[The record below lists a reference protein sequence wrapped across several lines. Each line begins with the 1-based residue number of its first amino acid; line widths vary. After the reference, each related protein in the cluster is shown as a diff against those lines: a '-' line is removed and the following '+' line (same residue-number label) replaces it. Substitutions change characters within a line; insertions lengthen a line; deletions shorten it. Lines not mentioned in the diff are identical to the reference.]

1 MSTVTLFDQ
10 LQDAVKELIS
20 KNIQL
25 QQQLNNLQ
33 EQHELLQLEM
43 MEKDDSQA
51 KLAQQMTQLLTEL
64 TQQPQ

>member
-20 KNIQL
+20 KNILL

>member
-20 KNIQL
+20 KNIKL